1 MGKISIHAARDLARR
16 KVHDTMEKTVIH
28 KRQAELALGRW
39 DFVVFGPSHNKEE
52 TVLRVGVAEQ
62 AVIQNASLYVAA
74 LGDPA
79 TMGRSGMIPL
89 KELAGGDLSEEL
101 ADLEIYHVSP
111 LRPLTITEKRKGPEL
126 SRMRDLS
133 LKEFSD
139 ANLAIIETPDQEA
152 WSLSVL
158 KYLHQCDETLPDPVI
173 SEIRNRMSDTS
184 ITFNQPGGCLQ

>member
-1 MGKISIHAARDLARR
+1 MGKVSIHAAKDLARR
-16 KVHDTMEKTVIH
+16 KVHETIEKTIIH
-28 KRQAELALGRW
+28 KRQAELALGQW
-39 DFVVFGPSHNKEE
+39 DFVVFGPSRDKKE

-62 AVIQNASLYVAA
+62 AVIQNASLYIAA

-79 TMGRSGMIPL
+79 TVGRPGMISL
-89 KELAGGDLSEEL
+89 SELAGGDLAEEL

-111 LRPLTITEKRKGPEL
+111 LRPITITEKRKGPEL

-133 LKEFSD
+133 LEEFSD
-139 ANLAIIETPDQEA
+139 ANVAIIETPDQEA

-158 KYLHQCDETLPDPVI
+158 KYLHQCDETLADPVI
-173 SEIRNRMSDTS
+173 SEIRNRMTDTS